1 MADPNDLTPGAFGAA
16 FKRFVDAM
24 NAEAAKETNPL
35 IERLRAHLGSD
46 PGRMPIVTEDFDNYE
61 HPNVQVA
68 LDKVLYS
75 NGRSAD
81 LVGISAPNKR
91 WQQFAFSDLLAPGNP
106 WGRIA
111 EGPVDYVNFHL
122 EDDRALACVQYGL
135 YFVTSGEDRLT
146 VFVVGP
152 PTREMGP
159 RTRARVEVAG
169 ARRDAATEL
178 LRDLIAAT
186 KELNIYR
193 GKAIS
198 LAPGGQ
204 FGVQSLVKFHRLPKI
219 ARDEIV
225 LPDGVL
231 ERIEQHAVRFS
242 EHAAAL
248 VAAKRSLKRGI
259 LLYGPPGTGKTL
271 TVMYLATQ
279 MTGRTL
285 IIVTGLGM
293 GGLGTIGQFA
303 RVLAP
308 ATVVVEDVDLIA
320 QERGM
325 PGVPTQ
331 PLLFELLNQL
341 DGLADDAD
349 VLFVLTTNRPD
360 ILEPALAARP
370 GRVDLVVELP
380 VPDAGARRRLL
391 ELYARGLTLEGVDFD
406 SYVERTDGASP
417 AYIKELLRKAA
428 LLAAIGGSRVV
439 RSEHLDAAM
448 DELAAGGE
456 LAKRIVGFGTSA
468 YLPPA
473 PSVGPMRPAGFPG
486 AREAAPEARRTRS

>member
-1 MADPNDLTPGAFGAA
+1 MPKADGSKSFASA
-16 FKRFVDAM
+16 FKTFIDAM

-75 NGRSAD
+75 NGRNAD

-122 EDDRALACVQYGL
+122 EDERTLACVQYGL
-135 YFVTSGEDRLT
+135 YFVTSGDDRLT

-152 PTREMGP
+152 PTLEMGP
-159 RTRARVEVAG
+159 RTRARVEVAC
-169 ARRDAATEL
+169 ARREAAEQL
-178 LRDLIAAT
+178 LRELTAAS
-186 KELNIYR
+186 KALNVYR

-198 LAPGGQ
+198 LAPGQ
-204 FGVQSLVKFHRLPKI
+204 YGVQSLVKFHRLPKVT
-219 ARDEIV
+219 RDEIV
-225 LPDGVL
+225 LPAGVL

-242 EHAAAL
+242 DHAAAL
-248 VAAKRSLKRGI
+248 LAAKRSLKRGI

-279 MTGRTL
+279 MVGRTL

-325 PGVPTQ
+325 PGQQTS

-341 DGLADDAD
+341 DGLAEDAD
-349 VLFVLTTNRPD
+349 VLFILTTNRPD

-380 VPDAGARRRLL
+380 TPDASGRARLL
-391 ELYARGLTLEGVDFD
+391 QLYARGLDLDWGADGVAA
-406 SYVERTDGASP
+406 YAEKTDGASP

-428 LLAAIGGSRVV
+428 LLATIAGSKKV
-439 RSEHLDAAM
+439 ETDHLDAAM
-448 DELAAGGE
+448 KELAAGGE

-473 PSVGPMRPAGFPG
+473 PSVGPMRPAGFPS
-486 AREAAPEARRTRS
+486 EVRRGP

>member
-1 MADPNDLTPGAFGAA
+1 MTDPNGESTREFASS
-16 FKRFVDAM
+16 FKRFIDAM
-24 NAEAAKETNPL
+24 NAEAAKEASPL
-35 IERLRAHLGSD
+35 LERLRAHLGGD
-46 PGRMPIVTEDFDNYE
+46 PGRMPIVSEDFDNYE

-75 NGRSAD
+75 EGRTAD
-81 LVGISAPNKR
+81 LVGISVPNKR
-91 WQQFAFSDLLAPGNP
+91 WQQFAFSDLLAPSNP
-106 WGRIA
+106 YGRIA

-122 EDDRALACVQYGL
+122 DGERTLACVQYGL
-135 YFVTSGEDRLT
+135 FFVTAGADRLA

-152 PTREMGP
+152 PTLEMG
-159 RTRARVEVAG
+159 RGNRMRVEVACS
-169 ARRDAATEL
+169 RREAALAL
-178 LRDLIAAT
+178 LKDLTTAA
-186 KELNIYR
+186 KDLNVYR

-204 FGVQSLVKFHRLPKI
+204 YGVQSLVKFHRLPQI

-231 ERIEQHAVRFS
+231 ERIEQHAIRFS
-242 EHAAAL
+242 DHAEAL
-248 VAAKRSLKRGI
+248 LAAKRSLKRGI

-271 TVMYLATQ
+271 TVMYLASQ

-285 IIVTGLGM
+285 IITTGLGM
-293 GGLGTIGQFA
+293 SALGTIGQFA

-325 PGVPTQ
+325 PGMPSQ

-349 VLFVLTTNRPD
+349 VLFILTTNRPD

-370 GRVDLVVELP
+370 GRVDLVAELP
-380 VPDAGARRRLL
+380 IPNASGRAKLL
-391 ELYARGLTLEGVDFD
+391 SLYARGLQLEGVDFS
-406 SYVERTDGASP
+406 SYVEKTDGASP

-428 LLAAIGGSRVV
+428 LLAAIEGAKAVTTK
-439 RSEHLDAAM
+439 HLDAAM

-456 LAKRIVGFGTSA
+456 LAKRIVGFGTGG
-468 YLPPA
+468 LPLGPM
-473 PSVGPMRPAGFPG
+473 GPMRPAGFPTTIEV
-486 AREAAPEARRTRS
+486 RRAP

>member
-1 MADPNDLTPGAFGAA
+1 VRDQEGITPAEFGTA
-16 FKRFVDAM
+16 FKKFVDAM
-24 NAEAAKETNPL
+24 NAEAAKETSPL
-35 IERLRAHLGSD
+35 VERLRQHLGGD
-46 PGRMPIVTEDFDNYE
+46 PGRMPIVSEDFDNYE

-75 NGRSAD
+75 GGRSAD
-81 LVGISAPNKR
+81 LVGISLPNKR
-91 WQQFAFSDLLAPGNP
+91 WQQFAFSDLLAASNP
-106 WGRIA
+106 YGRMT

-122 EDDRALACVQYGL
+122 DGDRTLACVQYGL
-135 YFVTSGEDRLT
+135 FFVTAGDDRLA

-152 PTREMGP
+152 PTLEMG
-159 RTRARVEVAG
+159 RGNRMRVEVACS
-169 ARRDAATEL
+169 RREAALAL
-178 LRDLIAAT
+178 LKDLTAAS
-186 KELNIYR
+186 KELNVYR

-204 FGVQSLVKFHRLPKI
+204 FGVQSLVKFHRLPNI

-231 ERIEQHAVRFS
+231 ERIEQHAIRFS
-242 EHAAAL
+242 DHAAAL
-248 VAAKRSLKRGI
+248 LAAKRSLKRGI

-285 IIVTGLGM
+285 IITTGLGM
-293 GGLGTIGQFA
+293 GALGTIGQFA

-325 PGVPTQ
+325 PGMPSQ

-380 VPDAGARRRLL
+380 VPDARGRARLL
-391 ELYARGLTLEGVDFD
+391 ELYARGLTLEGVDFAR
-406 SYVERTDGASP
+406 YVEKTDGASP

-428 LLAAIGGSRVV
+428 LLAAIAGSKVV
-439 RSEHLDAAM
+439 KPEHLDAAM

-456 LAKRIVGFGTSA
+456 LAKRIVGFGTSGVP
-468 YLPPA
+468 LGP
-473 PSVGPMRPAGFPG
+473 VGPMRPAGFPTIEV
-486 AREAAPEARRTRS
+486 RRAP

>member
-1 MADPNDLTPGAFGAA
+1 MTESDSVTPAEFGAA
-16 FKRFVDAM
+16 FKRFIDAM

-35 IERLRAHLGSD
+35 IDRLRAHLGGE
-46 PGRMPIVTEDFDNYE
+46 PGRIPIVTEDFDNYE

-68 LDKVLYS
+68 LDKVLS
-75 NGRSAD
+75 SGGRSAD
-81 LVGISAPNKR
+81 LVGFSAQNKR
-91 WQQFAFSDLLAPGNP
+91 WQQFTFSDLLATTNP
-106 WGRIA
+106 YGRIS

-122 EDDRALACVQYGL
+122 EDDKTIACVQYGL
-135 YFVTSGEDRLT
+135 YFVTVGDDRLT

-152 PTREMGP
+152 PTMEMGG
-159 RTRARVEVAG
+159 RGNRMRLEVACG
-169 ARRDAATEL
+169 RRDAAVAL
-178 LRDLIAAT
+178 LKEITTAAR
-186 KELNIYR
+186 ELNVYR

-198 LAPGGQ
+198 FAPGGQ

-219 ARDEIV
+219 ARDEVV

-231 ERIEQHAVRFS
+231 DRIEQHAVRFS
-242 EHAAAL
+242 DHAAAL
-248 VAAKRSLKRGI
+248 LAAKRSLKRGI

-285 IIVTGLGM
+285 IITTGLGM
-293 GGLGTIGQFA
+293 GAIGTIGNFA

-325 PGVPTQ
+325 PGMPAQ

-349 VLFVLTTNRPD
+349 VLFILTTNRPD

-380 VPDAGARRRLL
+380 VPDARGRAKLL
-391 ELYARGLTLEGVDFD
+391 ELYARGLQLDGVDFAQ
-406 SYVERTDGASP
+406 YVDKTEGASP

-428 LLAAIGGSRVV
+428 LLAALAGSKTV
-439 RSEHLDAAM
+439 REEHLDAAM
-448 DELAAGGE
+448 KELEAGGE
-456 LAKRIVGFGTSA
+456 LAKRIVGFATSGVP
-468 YLPPA
+468 LA
-473 PSVGPMRPAGFPG
+473 PVGPMRPAGFPTI
-486 AREAAPEARRTRS
+486 EVRRTP

>member
-1 MADPNDLTPGAFGAA
+1 MPDENGKTVDSFASEFT
-16 FKRFVDAM
+16 RFIAAM

-35 IERLRAHLGSD
+35 IERLKAHLGGD

-61 HPNVQVA
+61 HPNIQVA
-68 LDKVLYS
+68 LDKVLFS
-75 NGRSAD
+75 NGRIAD

-106 WGRIA
+106 WGRIS
-111 EGPVDYVNFHL
+111 EGPVDYTNFHL
-122 EDDRALACVQYGL
+122 EDDRTLACVQYGL
-135 YFVTSGEDRLT
+135 YFVTSGTDNLT
-146 VFVVGP
+146 VFIVGP
-152 PTREMGP
+152 PSLEMGP
-159 RTRARVEVAG
+159 RQRARVEVAC
-169 ARRDAATEL
+169 ARREAAEQL
-178 LRDLIAAT
+178 LRELTAAT
-186 KELNIYR
+186 KELNVYR

-198 LAPGGQ
+198 LAPGQ
-204 FGVQSLVKFHRLPKI
+204 YGVQSLVKFHRLPKV

-231 ERIEQHAVRFS
+231 ERVEQHALRFS
-242 EHAAAL
+242 DHAAAL
-248 VAAKRSLKRGI
+248 IAAKRSLKRGI

-380 VPDAGARRRLL
+380 IPDAAGRAKLL
-391 ELYARGLTLEGVDFD
+391 TLYARGLTLDDVDIAR
-406 SYVERTDGASP
+406 YVDKTDGASP

-428 LLAAIGGSRVV
+428 LLAAIAGSKSV
-439 RSEHLDAAM
+439 RTEHLDAAM
-448 DELAAGGE
+448 KELEAGGE

-473 PSVGPMRPAGFPG
+473 PSVGPMRPAGFPNV
-486 AREAAPEARRTRS
+486 EVRRRS

>member
-1 MADPNDLTPGAFGAA
+1 MPDSDGAKSFASS
-16 FKRFVDAM
+16 FKQFIDAM

-68 LDKVLYS
+68 LDRVLYS
-75 NGRSAD
+75 NGRTAD

-106 WGRIA
+106 WGRIS

-122 EDDRALACVQYGL
+122 EGERTLACVQYGL

-152 PTREMGP
+152 PTLEMGP
-159 RTRARVEVAG
+159 RTRARVEVACG
-169 ARRDAATEL
+169 RREAAEQL
-178 LRDLIAAT
+178 LRELTAAS
-186 KELNIYR
+186 KELNVYR

-198 LAPGGQ
+198 LAPGQ
-204 FGVQSLVKFHRLPKI
+204 YGVQSLVKFHSLPNV

-225 LPDGVL
+225 LPAGVL
-231 ERIEQHAVRFS
+231 ERVEQHALRFS

-279 MTGRTL
+279 MAGRTL

-325 PGVPTQ
+325 PGQQTS

-341 DGLADDAD
+341 DGLAEDAD
-349 VLFVLTTNRPD
+349 VLFILTTNRPD

-380 VPDAGARRRLL
+380 TPDAAGRARLL
-391 ELYARGLTLEGVDFD
+391 QLYARGLDMDWSENDVTAYAEK
-406 SYVERTDGASP
+406 TDGASP

-428 LLAAIGGSRVV
+428 LLATIGGSNKVKI
-439 RSEHLDAAM
+439 EHLDAAM
-448 DELAAGGE
+448 EELAAGGE

-473 PSVGPMRPAGFPG
+473 PSVGPMRPAGFPVG
-486 AREAAPEARRTRS
+486 VRRAP

>member
-1 MADPNDLTPGAFGAA
+1 MADTDGVTPAEFGTA

-24 NAEAAKETNPL
+24 NAEAAKETSPL
-35 IERLRAHLGSD
+35 VERLREHLGGD
-46 PGRMPIVTEDFDNYE
+46 PGRMPIVSEDFDNYE

-75 NGRSAD
+75 GGRTAD
-81 LVGISAPNKR
+81 LVGISVPNKR
-91 WQQFAFSDLLAPGNP
+91 WQQFAFSDLLAASNP
-106 WGRIA
+106 YGRMT

-122 EDDRALACVQYGL
+122 EGDRTLACVQYGL
-135 YFVTSGEDRLT
+135 FFVTSGDDHLA

-152 PTREMGP
+152 PSLEMG
-159 RTRARVEVAG
+159 RGNRMRVEVACS
-169 ARRDAATEL
+169 RREAALAL
-178 LRDLIAAT
+178 LKDLTTAT
-186 KELNIYR
+186 KELNVYR

-198 LAPGGQ
+198 LAPGQ
-204 FGVQSLVKFHRLPKI
+204 YGVQSLVKFHRLPRVQ
-219 ARDEIV
+219 RDEVV

-231 ERIEQHAVRFS
+231 ERVEQHAVRFS
-242 EHAAAL
+242 DHAAAL

-279 MTGRTL
+279 MTWRTL

-325 PGVPTQ
+325 PGMPTQ

-380 VPDAGARRRLL
+380 VPDARGRAKLL
-391 ELYARGLTLEGVDFD
+391 ELYARGLTLEGVDFAR
-406 SYVERTDGASP
+406 YVEKTDGASP

-428 LLAAIGGSRVV
+428 LLAAIAGSKVV
-439 RSEHLDAAM
+439 KPEHLDAAM
-448 DELAAGGE
+448 KELEAGGE
-456 LAKRIVGFGTSA
+456 LAKRIVGFGTWS
-468 YLPPA
+468 LPLGPM
-473 PSVGPMRPAGFPG
+473 GPMRPAGFPTTIEV
-486 AREAAPEARRTRS
+486 RRAP